1 MVLPIAGQQ
10 LGHQSHEDDS
20 VPIKDV
26 PKHVPGRRKP
36 HKSTIHRWWT
46 RGVKG
51 VKLKTF
57 MVAGR
62 RHTRLAWLDE
72 FLRTLNDAA
81 GGASLETPNTVR
93 EQARRQ
99 SEIDR
104 AERELAEAGA

>member
-1 MVLPIAGQQ
+1 MVCFNA
-10 LGHQSHEDDS
+10 SDADDC
-20 VPIKDV
+20 VPISEV
-26 PKHVPGRRKP
+26 PRHVPGRKRP

-72 FLRTLNDAA
+72 FLTTLNEQA
-81 GGASLETPNTVR
+81 GGAPLVTDNT
-93 EQARRQ
+93 ARLQ
-99 SEIDR
+99 I
-104 AERELAEAGA
+104 EREREINAAEAELQAAGA